1 MRYSTVKKDKRN
13 LKRYISFRIIEKI
26 VDYNVG
32 KPFQEYSRFYGSELF
47 VIYEDGKVALTANE
61 DDASVFFESDNPQEV
76 YLDIISKLKNGEING
91 DGVQVIEYNELHGRS
106 SEVLQ
111 YPNRH
116 YSDLIQPISIYN
128 SHSKELEKARERR
141 SEDVYCEAYRE
152 LVDYICCRGWEL
164 SADDWEYINIAD
176 THRLRHLLMINRGRN
191 NFKR

>member
-32 KPFQEYSRFYGSELF
+32 KAFQEYSRFYGSELF
-47 VIYEDGKVALTANE
+47 VIYEDSKVALTANE

-128 SHSKELEKARERR
+128 GHSKELEKARERR

-164 SADDWEYINIAD
+164 SADDWEYINIAN
-176 THRLRHLLMINRGRN
+176 TNRLRHLLMINRGRN